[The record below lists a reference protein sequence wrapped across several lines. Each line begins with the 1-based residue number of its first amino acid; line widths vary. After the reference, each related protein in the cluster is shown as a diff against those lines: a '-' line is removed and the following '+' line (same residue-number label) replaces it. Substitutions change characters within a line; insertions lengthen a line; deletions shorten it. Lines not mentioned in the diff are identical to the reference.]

1 MKSWDELGRFLV
13 TDPQD
18 VGSDEAI
25 RLMHVYADLVLH
37 GSDRVGSRYPGIAA
51 HFRAGGPAPKTSR
64 ESYSR
69 QKGEPLGE
77 RSLRRRTTLP
87 EGADERRSERR
98 PTMAPRVRAVS
109 AKPPFFA
116 LSAAFAIVP

>member
-51 HFRAGGPAPKTSR
+51 TFAPAA
-64 ESYSR
+64 
-69 QKGEPLGE
+69 
-77 RSLRRRTTLP
+77 LRRRPRGNPTRGKRVSRLAR
-87 EGADERRSERR
+87 GASGDEPRYPRERTRGDQNDARRW
-98 PTMAPRVRAVS
+98 PHAS
-109 AKPPFFA
+109 AQ
-116 LSAAFAIVP
+116 